1 LRYFEGT
8 ADGGGRATLRPGD
21 GVATDTHG
29 CEDALVQ
36 ALDLSSCTPSR
47 LALAADAAGRGPRG
61 GTAAERIAAVHPPSP
76 TLHPPPPSPPPPAP
90 SPPPPPAPP
99 PPPPPSPPPPPKKGQ
114 IGQDAAAARARRR
127 PPPPPPPPLAAVTCA
142 QLAELESLA
151 SAHPPN
157 QCSARSGGGAAPCT
171 AAYITRVDGS
181 YSRCEYSSGHGGRC
195 SSSAQRVRCPPGSL
209 LRPAAAPPPAAAPR
223 YVSVPAAAPAAAPQY
238 VAACVRRI
246 GIVSA
251 GGGLGGGGGGDDDA
265 AAPFEL
271 EVELPSAPPS
281 AALLR
286 TTVTL
291 TFGAGV
297 RITATRGAALQP
309 RFSTAEPA
317 AFALTSAADG
327 AFFVRGVT
335 ADGAPLRDAPA
346 VECAP
351 ADAAAARAAAAP
363 AGTPSPAAA
372 AAGGSPLDGAR
383 AAAAT
388 WTGQGLLLGLALA
401 GAAVLVRRCCRCCA
415 RARRGRSDLVV
426 APPAAVE
433 IEARPPA
440 GRGSSVARVLLE
452 TASGRQKLVEM
463 RLARHA
469 TLEHAIREVVGA
481 FPGALGEAVAP
492 PIELRH
498 RNARGE
504 WAPVGAT
511 FWAAERSRLTALHAI
526 EVAGEARRPG
536 LGRPRLGQGS
546 RGRFAK
552 LSTSSPYA

>member
-1 LRYFEGT
+1 M
-8 ADGGGRATLRPGD
+8 
-21 GVATDTHG
+21 
-29 CEDALVQ
+29 
-36 ALDLSSCTPSR
+36 
-47 LALAADAAGRGPRG
+47 
-61 GTAAERIAAVHPPSP
+61 
-76 TLHPPPPSPPPPAP
+76 
-90 SPPPPPAPP
+90 
-99 PPPPPSPPPPPKKGQ
+99 
-114 IGQDAAAARARRR
+114 
-127 PPPPPPPPLAAVTCA
+127 
-142 QLAELESLA
+142 
-151 SAHPPN
+151 
-157 QCSARSGGGAAPCT
+157 
-171 AAYITRVDGS
+171 
-181 YSRCEYSSGHGGRC
+181 
-195 SSSAQRVRCPPGSL
+195 
-209 LRPAAAPPPAAAPR
+209 
-223 YVSVPAAAPAAAPQY
+223 
-238 VAACVRRI
+238 
-246 GIVSA
+246 
-251 GGGLGGGGGGDDDA
+251 
-265 AAPFEL
+265 
-271 EVELPSAPPS
+271 
-281 AALLR
+281 
-286 TTVTL
+286 TL

-526 EVAGEARRPG
+526 EVAGEARRPASG
-536 LGRPRLGQGS
+536 GRASARARAAASPSCRRRARTPDRYVQLGYVRSEIDTRSSASPTAAS
-546 RGRFAK
+546 RYVP
-552 LSTSSPYA
+552 LVWVHSTPSKHR